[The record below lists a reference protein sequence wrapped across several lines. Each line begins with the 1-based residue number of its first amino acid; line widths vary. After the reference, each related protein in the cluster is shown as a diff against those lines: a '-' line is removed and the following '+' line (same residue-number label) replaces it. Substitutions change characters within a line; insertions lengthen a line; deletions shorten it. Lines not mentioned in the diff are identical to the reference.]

1 MRRCR
6 DLKCTCIPV
15 SQRLALNLFSEK
27 AERNNQSSTRPKHL
41 NTRCTVCNNN
51 LVLRAT
57 IVLIAQL
64 LRVNADSA
72 IFRIIPINKSIIT

>member
-1 MRRCR
+1 MH
-6 DLKCTCIPV
+6 LHFLH
-15 SQRLALNLFSEK
+15 SQRIALNPLEK

-51 LVLRAT
+51 LVPGAT